1 MIKNT
6 TLKKV
11 NLRKRMSEK
20 GFLYYWEVYNQIY
33 DKEAMKCF
41 FKENINSVYYSEKNL
56 RRVFIFTKINGITN
70 KITKI
75 YIPCY
80 SYNIAFNNGEVYLKT
95 KEMRY
100 PDYNAHSRAA
110 YRPGCNPI
118 YFSFSLLKKHGVF
131 FRTRN
136 NIKKR

>member
-11 NLRKRMSEK
+11 NLRKQLSEK
-20 GFLYYWEVYNQIY
+20 GFLYYWEVYNQVY

-41 FKENINSVYYSEKNL
+41 FKENLNSVYYSEKNL

-80 SYNIAFNNGEVYLKT
+80 SYNIAFNNGKVYLLNTNKF
-95 KEMRY
+95 KNY
-100 PDYNAHSRAA
+100 
-110 YRPGCNPI
+110 PI
-118 YFSFSLLKKHGVF
+118 YFSFSLLKEHGVF

>member
-20 GFLYYWEVYNQIY
+20 GFLYYREVYNQIY
-33 DKEAMKCF
+33 NKEATKCF
-41 FKENINSVYYSEKNL
+41 FKENLNSVYYSEENL

-80 SYNIAFNNGEVYLKT
+80 SYNIAFNNGEVYLIKT
-95 KEMRY
+95 NKNKLKNY
-100 PDYNAHSRAA
+100 
-110 YRPGCNPI
+110 PI
-118 YFSFSLLKKHGVF
+118 YFSFSFLKEHGVF
-131 FRTRN
+131 FRIRN

>member
-11 NLRKRMSEK
+11 NLRKQLSEK

-33 DKEAMKCF
+33 DKEATKCF
-41 FKENINSVYYSEKNL
+41 FKKNFNSVYYSEKNL

-80 SYNIAFNNGEVYLKT
+80 SYNIAFNNGEVYLKIN
-95 KEMRY
+95 KPKY
-100 PDYNAHSRAA
+100 
-110 YRPGCNPI
+110 CPI
-118 YFSFSLLKKHGVF
+118 SFSFSLLKQHGVF
-131 FRTRN
+131 FRIRN

>member
-11 NLRKRMSEK
+11 NLRKQLSEK
-20 GFLYYWEVYNQIY
+20 GFLYYWEVYNQVY

-41 FKENINSVYYSEKNL
+41 FKKNFNSVYYSEKNL

-80 SYNIAFNNGEVYLKT
+80 SYKINKPKY
-95 KEMRY
+95 
-100 PDYNAHSRAA
+100 
-110 YRPGCNPI
+110 CPI
-118 YFSFSLLKKHGVF
+118 SFPFSLLKEHGVF
-131 FRTRN
+131 FRIRN

>member
-6 TLKKV
+6 TLKKI

-20 GFLYYWEVYNQIY
+20 GFLYYWEIYKQIY
-33 DKEAMKCF
+33 NKEATNCF
-41 FKENINSVYYSEKNL
+41 FEKNLNSVYYSKNNL

-70 KITKI
+70 KITKF

-80 SYNIAFNNGEVYLKT
+80 SYNIAFNNGEVSLKT
-95 KEMRY
+95 NKNKLKNY
-100 PDYNAHSRAA
+100 
-110 YRPGCNPI
+110 PI